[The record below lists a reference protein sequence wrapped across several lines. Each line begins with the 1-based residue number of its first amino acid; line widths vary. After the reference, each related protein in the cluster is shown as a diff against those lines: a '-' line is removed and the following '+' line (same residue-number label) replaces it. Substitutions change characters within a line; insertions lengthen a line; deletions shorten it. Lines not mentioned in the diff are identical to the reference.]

1 MYGVRLCAC
10 NLAYVTCF
18 NSISR
23 QRGDPDESLLS
34 LEPGLFSL
42 TDNIVQ
48 QHHVYLRKMRANHNE
63 GRLVVFLDETR
74 CNVHD
79 GKLMNWVELY
89 PVCKV
94 EQLMDLQGLLD
105 TTIFF
110 TNVITIVLQQAI
122 WERRT
127 SNHTTCRWQRRIDRW

>member
-1 MYGVRLCAC
+1 
-10 NLAYVTCF
+10 
-18 NSISR
+18 
-23 QRGDPDESLLS
+23 
-34 LEPGLFSL
+34 
-42 TDNIVQ
+42 
-48 QHHVYLRKMRANHNE
+48 MRANHNE
-63 GRLVVFLDETR
+63 GRPVVFLDETR

-110 TNVITIVLQQAI
+110 TNVITFVLQQAI

-127 SNHTTCRWQRRIDRW
+127 SNHTTCRWQRRMDRW